1 MSAPTPRNRRRVKQ
15 TGALV
20 VLWLLGRLTV
30 TTEVAKQLVYGD
42 GHRNWPAVGARGGPN
57 PWWRMAIVPAVLAIL
72 HVSVVT
78 LADLAERRTFE
89 SGANRGLER

>member
-1 MSAPTPRNRRRVKQ
+1 
-15 TGALV
+15 
-20 VLWLLGRLTV
+20 
-30 TTEVAKQLVYGD
+30 
-42 GHRNWPAVGARGGPN
+42 
-57 PWWRMAIVPAVLAIL
+57 MAIVPAVLAIL